1 MVDKCTLQLIN
12 EQCLIF
18 LVAQACDPSGGL
30 KACASRFLEWGIK
43 REAGFTE
50 QRKPPAPGSGRI
62 TGLVHSEPPW
72 LNELT
77 PTGPSFFLPFLC
89 YFV

>member
-1 MVDKCTLQLIN
+1 MSLL
-12 EQCLIF
+12 E
-18 LVAQACDPSGGL
+18 AQACDPSGGL
-30 KACASRFLEWGIK
+30 KWGIK

>member
-1 MVDKCTLQLIN
+1 MSLL
-12 EQCLIF
+12 E
-18 LVAQACDPSGGL
+18 AQACDPSGGL
-30 KACASRFLEWGIK
+30 KVMEHGFYSLSRFHSGWGIK